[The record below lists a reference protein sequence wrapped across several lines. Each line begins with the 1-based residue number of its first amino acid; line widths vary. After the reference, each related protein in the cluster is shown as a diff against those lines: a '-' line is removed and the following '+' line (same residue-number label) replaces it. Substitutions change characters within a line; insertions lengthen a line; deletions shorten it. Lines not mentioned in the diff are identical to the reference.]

1 MEELGQ
7 FCLAK
12 VTRQRPAVG
21 ISTETRARIS
31 FMSKRSSLWV
41 YDKKEMIVLVLLG
54 GLVAAFAFTLG
65 VHLGKRLYPKAAD
78 AAHGDGHVVATQEDA
93 DPTRQEVSEAAAGTE
108 AAAQEAMTEALRNE
122 VSRTGLKLDEPKQVK
137 LPEETKAE
145 KKAEKKVSHKEATH
159 ESTSEKAPASGAE
172 KYALQVGS
180 YKTANEAA
188 TLVNELQAH
197 ALEPWVQE
205 VNLPGKG
212 KWYRVYL
219 GRFASKVEAEQMG
232 VRYQDQHIIQSFVL
246 ALLDRKR

>member
-1 MEELGQ
+1 
-7 FCLAK
+7 
-12 VTRQRPAVG
+12 
-21 ISTETRARIS
+21 
-31 FMSKRSSLWV
+31 MSKRSSLWV

-78 AAHGDGHVVATQEDA
+78 AAHGDGHVVPTQEEA
-93 DPTRQEVSEAAAGTE
+93 DPTRQEVSEAAAGNE

-137 LPEETKAE
+137 LPEETAAE
-145 KKAEKKVSHKEATH
+145 KKTEQKTEH
-159 ESTSEKAPASGAE
+159 APAKKAAVRHEPKAEEHAQAEQTAAPVEKQAAGPE

-197 ALEPWVQE
+197 SLEPWVQE

-232 VRYQDQHIIQSFVL
+232 TRYQNQHIIQSFVL
-246 ALLDRKR
+246 ALLDRNR